1 MNLFVVGWSL
11 EGGAQPEVAEAA
23 FRRLLARLPFLE
35 GVEPH
40 VWCAASGAACAVC
53 ASHPAAQTGGM
64 RYTHFDPE
72 HMALYA
78 GRPFRWSHDDREEG
92 RGPLVPSHYLH
103 PPETWMRD
111 LDGRCVAVRYT
122 DSMRTLEVF
131 CDPMGSYPVFAYEA
145 PGVVW
150 VSNNAEALRLI
161 SGSTELRL
169 EALAGMLGGG
179 WSLSGDPR
187 WAAIRRLERG
197 TLHSFPESFAR
208 RIDVLPLEEIVGYL
222 GAGFNATR
230 AAELLTRAVAALAA
244 WPGRPSLVP
253 VTGGRD
259 SRLVLAAA
267 LRAEIEFEAITGG
280 EPESPDVTI
289 GRLLAEA
296 GGVRHSLIPDDPH
309 GSVFSDWRR
318 AAEILDL
325 TSSGT
330 ACLADAA
337 GFPLGPR
344 PGPLPLW
351 HSGQGG
357 EIARGYYALAGRGEL
372 VERLYGA
379 FVARRPGRTELLS
392 EDAAWMVRAQ
402 IASFVRE
409 VREAGA
415 ADEDVP
421 DLFYLLRRMST
432 WAAPSHGAVE
442 WVRDTTSPL
451 WSRRLLKHELG
462 LPTRERAREEFHR
475 RVLEVLNRD
484 LAEIPYESRARA
496 GRRRALL
503 RKVFAEL
510 RRRQTAP
517 PQGDP
522 FARILPEIRDVVLSQ
537 PDHPAWPLLDRPRVE
552 ELLSSSPGDTMS
564 RYYAWRLATV
574 FGA

>member
-11 EGGAQPEVAEAA
+11 EGAAEPAVAERAVA
-23 FRRLLARLPFLE
+23 GLLERLPFFE
-35 GVEPH
+35 GLEPH
-40 VWCAASGAACAVC
+40 VWRAASGAACAVC
-53 ASHPAAQTGGM
+53 VSHPPEQTGGA

-72 HMALYA
+72 HLALYA
-78 GRPFRWSHDDREEG
+78 GRPFRWSRDDREER
-92 RGPLVPSHYLH
+92 RGPPAPGHYLH

-111 LDGRCVAVRYT
+111 LDGRCTVVRYT

-145 PGVVW
+145 PGVIW
-150 VSNNAEALRLI
+150 ISNNAEVLRSI
-161 SGSTELRL
+161 SGSSEVRL

-208 RIDVLPLEEIVGYL
+208 RIDVLPLEEIVAGT
-222 GAGFNATR
+222 GAGFNAKR

-259 SRLVLAAA
+259 SRLILAAA

-280 EPESPDVTI
+280 EPQSPDVTI

-296 GGVRHSLIPDDPH
+296 GSVRHSLIPGDPN
-309 GSVFSDWRR
+309 GNVMSDWRR
-318 AAEILDL
+318 AAEVLDL

-330 ACLADAA
+330 ACLADAV

-372 VERLYGA
+372 VDRLYRA

-392 EDAAWMVRAQ
+392 EDGAWMVRAQ

-409 VREAGA
+409 VHAAGA

-432 WAAPSHGAVE
+432 WAGPSHGAVE

-462 LPTRERAREEFHR
+462 LPARERAHQEFHR
-475 RVLEVLNRD
+475 RVLQVLNQRLLD
-484 LAEIPYESRARA
+484 IPYEST
-496 GRRRALL
+496 GRRRTLL

-510 RRRQTAP
+510 HRRRAAP
-517 PQGDP
+517 SQDDP
-522 FARILPEIRDVVLSQ
+522 FVRILPEIRDVVLSQ
-537 PDHPAWPLLDRPRVE
+537 PDHPAWPLLDRARTE
-552 ELLSSSPGDTMS
+552 QLLAADAASLDTMS

-574 FGA
+574 FAA